1 MMRAGKYLYGL
12 EKKINDRLSDDNNKP
27 LNWEI
32 SLRDFSKS
40 EGTPQLT
47 WNYLAIL
54 GILLFFAIASVV
66 FGNYRI
72 WNEAGSQ
79 FLLVINGIEVFV
91 FVVAFAILVY
101 LGMRFR

>member
-1 MMRAGKYLYGL
+1 MMRVGKYLYGL
-12 EKKINDRLSDDNNKP
+12 EKKINDRLSDKSAP

-32 SLRDFSKS
+32 SLRDFSKG

-54 GILLFFAIASVV
+54 GIFLFFAVASIV

-72 WNEAGSQ
+72 WREVDNQ
-79 FLLVINGIEVFV
+79 FLLAINMIEVFV
-91 FVVAFAILVY
+91 FIVEFAILVR